1 MASNMHVFD
10 PAGDMTFILQ
20 SMVLKE
26 PRKSSSLLS
35 YRSSTRKFAKVYMR
49 VSSKRLMMA
58 SPVFKA
64 MLKHCFMEG
73 ITLRATGKV
82 EVPLPDDDPVAF
94 ALLMDIIHGTRGR
107 APPQMDTLFLTTLA
121 ILVDKYRLQLCIATS
136 SDVWVDS
143 LRHEIPQTLT
153 PDLLHWLCISWV
165 FRRPIEFNMV
175 TRIAERESLGQDLDT
190 YSQALNANLPIPQRV
205 IESILSRR
213 IKAIRNCF
221 DIIGRYIDMLQLSA
235 PRCTSSRNESHRYTC
250 NNVLLG
256 SLLESSTSL
265 GLWPPADL
273 PYRDLNFKFVA
284 HEVMQIKVVSFC
296 SKMGFTNQPSGSHG
310 VKAEIGAA
318 IGKVKTRFSGLHL
331 KDFD

>member
-10 PAGDMTFILQ
+10 PAGDLTFILQ
-20 SMVLKE
+20 SLVVKE

-49 VSSKRLMMA
+49 VSSKRLMQA
-58 SPVFKA
+58 SPVFRA
-64 MLKHCFMEG
+64 MLKHSFMEG
-73 ITLRATGKV
+73 MTLRATGKV

-94 ALLMDIIHGTRGR
+94 ALLMDIVHGTKGR
-107 APPQMDTLFLTTLA
+107 AAPQMDTLFLTTLA
-121 ILVDKYRLQLCIATS
+121 ILVDKYRLQQHVATS
-136 SDVWVDS
+136 SDQWVES
-143 LRHEIPQTLT
+143 LQGQVPKTFT

-165 FRRPIEFNMV
+165 FRRPIEFNIV

-205 IESILSRR
+205 IDSILSRR
-213 IKAIRNCF
+213 IKAIRNCL
-221 DIIGRYIDMLQLSA
+221 DVIGRYIDMLQLST

-256 SLLESSTSL
+256 SLLESSTNL
-265 GLWPPADL
+265 GLWPPADA

-284 HEVMQIKVVSFC
+284 HEIMQIKVVSFC
-296 SKMGFTNQPSGSHG
+296 SKMGFTNQPTGSHG

-318 IGKVKTRFSGLHL
+318 IGKLKTRFSGLHL